1 MHRLH
6 SGGEDALQQTEAT
19 LTSAKQENEALQA
32 ELDQVKADSASNAAA
47 RAEEQQRAAAA
58 RAELQHAQSDHAAER
73 QRSDAAEAATK
84 QAKRRQRDC
93 TQEEMMRCNKQK
105 QH

>member
-47 RAEEQQRAAAA
+47 RTEEQQRAAAA

-73 QRSDAAEAATK
+73 RSDAAEAATK